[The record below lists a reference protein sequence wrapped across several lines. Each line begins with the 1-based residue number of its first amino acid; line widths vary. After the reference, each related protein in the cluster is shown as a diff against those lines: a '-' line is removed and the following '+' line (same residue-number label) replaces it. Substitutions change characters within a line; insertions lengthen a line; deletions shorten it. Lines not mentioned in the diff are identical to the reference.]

1 MNVTLTY
8 TGTTQHGLAT
18 TFNTT
23 IEIAGRMDYSDF
35 VAEVEDWQ
43 TEIRE
48 QLGLPED
55 AEIRY
60 AVADYEDIPE
70 HLMAEAGPSE
80 TAWEYIEAMGNKD
93 KVNEAL
99 WWAAEG
105 LDIPAD
111 RVDEAYAGTARS
123 DEEFAENL
131 ANELGLIPADD
142 AMSWPMGHID
152 WEGAARDLMM
162 DYAENDGFYFRN
174 M

>member
-8 TGTTQHGLAT
+8 TGTTPHGLAT

-23 IEIAGRMDYSDF
+23 IEIAGRMDYCDF
-35 VAEVEDWQ
+35 VIEVEDWQ

-70 HLMAEAGPSE
+70 LLMAEAGPNE

-93 KVNEAL
+93 KVNEAM
-99 WWAAEG
+99 WWAAEALG
-105 LDIPAD
+105 IPAD
-111 RVDEAYAGTARS
+111 TVEEAYAGTARS
-123 DEEFAENL
+123 DEEFAENM
-131 ANELGLIPADD
+131 ANELGPISDD
-142 AMSWPMGHID
+142 LTWPMSHID

>member
-8 TGTTQHGLAT
+8 TGTTPHGLAT
-18 TFNTT
+18 TFSTT
-23 IEIAGRMDYSDF
+23 IAIDGSMEYCDF
-35 VAEVEDWQ
+35 MTEVEDWQ

-70 HLMAEAGPSE
+70 LLMAEAGPNE

-93 KVNEAL
+93 KVNEAM
-99 WWAAEG
+99 WWAAEA

-111 RVDEAYAGTARS
+111 DVEEAYAGTARS
-123 DEEFAENL
+123 DEEFAENM
-131 ANELGLIPADD
+131 ANDLGLIPDNVE
-142 AMSWPMGHID
+142 WPMTHID
-152 WEGAARDLMM
+152 WESAAAALMM
-162 DYAENDGFYFRN
+162 YYTANDGFYFRD

>member
-8 TGTTQHGLAT
+8 TGTTPHGLAT

-35 VAEVEDWQ
+35 VAEVEAWL

-70 HLMAEAGPSE
+70 HLMTETGPSE

-93 KVNEAL
+93 KVNEAM

-111 RVDEAYAGTARS
+111 TVEEAYAGTARS

-131 ANELGLIPADD
+131 ANDLGLIPDNVE
-142 AMSWPMGHID
+142 WPMTHID
-152 WEGAARDLMM
+152 WESAAASLMS
-162 DYAENDGFYFRN
+162 DYTENDGFYFRD

>member
-18 TFNTT
+18 TFNLTVA
-23 IEIAGRMDYSDF
+23 IAGRMDYSDF
-35 VAEVEDWQ
+35 MVEVEDWQ
-43 TEIRE
+43 NEIRE

-70 HLMAEAGPSE
+70 HLMTETGPSE

-111 RVDEAYAGTARS
+111 TVEEAYAGTART

-131 ANELGLIPADD
+131 ANELCLIPDD
-142 AMSWPMGHID
+142 LAWPMNHID

-162 DYAENDGFYFRN
+162 EYAENDGFYFRN
-174 M
+174 L

>member
-8 TGTTQHGLAT
+8 TGTTPHGLAT

-35 VAEVEDWQ
+35 VAEVEAWL

-70 HLMAEAGPSE
+70 HLMAEAGPNE

-93 KVNEAL
+93 KVNEAM

-111 RVDEAYAGTARS
+111 TVEEAYAGTARS

-131 ANELGLIPADD
+131 ANDLGLIPDNVE
-142 AMSWPMGHID
+142 WPMTHID
-152 WEGAARDLMM
+152 WESAAASLMS
-162 DYAENDGFYFRN
+162 DYTENDGFYFRD